1 LQEEK
6 DKTGPLLAD
15 LSDQESVALCR
26 ELREEPIR
34 DVSQTG
40 GHLASNLGAVELT
53 VALHRVFDTSRD
65 RLVFDVG
72 HQCYIHKMLTGR
84 REEMAG
90 LRQYGGIAG
99 FPKPGESVHD
109 AFIAGHASNS
119 VAVALGMV
127 RARQALGEH
136 YKVMALIGDGALTG
150 GLAYEALNNSGTEN
164 DNLIVILND
173 NNMSISKNVGALA
186 KNLTS
191 IRTSRAYFTFKSKVE
206 HFLSRIPKVGSQLC
220 RFFTNMN
227 STIRKRIY
235 KATMFEDMGF
245 RYYGPID
252 GHDLRALTDALTVAK
267 AHKHSVLIHINTVK
281 GMGYRP
287 AEKNPTQFHGIG
299 KFDVN
304 TGEPLSKGETF
315 SSVFGNTVCDFA
327 AKDARIC
334 CVTAAMAAGTGL
346 TRFASEYPQRFF
358 DVGIAEQHAVTFSG
372 GLARGGMVPIFA
384 VYSTFLQRAYD
395 QLIHDVSM
403 QGLKV
408 ILAVDRAG
416 FVGEDGESHQGI
428 FDTSYL
434 NSVPGWTVYA
444 PTYYAEL
451 CSMLYQAIYV
461 DPGAV
466 AIRYPRGG
474 EPTPPEGYQYEKE
487 PFRIFGDPG
496 AKRCLVTYGR
506 LFDTCLQAIGELDD
520 TFVIKLNRIRPI
532 APEAV
537 AAAAKA
543 QAIWFYEE
551 ATVSGG
557 VGQTF
562 AALLEEK
569 GGSARFFHKAVPD
582 TFVKQASVDSQL
594 RKFGLDKAAIVS
606 EVNHA
611 EENPA

>member
-1 LQEEK
+1 
-6 DKTGPLLAD
+6 
-15 LSDQESVALCR
+15 
-26 ELREEPIR
+26 
-34 DVSQTG
+34 
-40 GHLASNLGAVELT
+40 
-53 VALHRVFDTSRD
+53 
-65 RLVFDVG
+65 
-72 HQCYIHKMLTGR
+72 M
-84 REEMAG
+84 
-90 LRQYGGIAG
+90 
-99 FPKPGESVHD
+99 
-109 AFIAGHASNS
+109 
-119 VAVALGMV
+119 
-127 RARQALGEH
+127 
-136 YKVMALIGDGALTG
+136 
-150 GLAYEALNNSGTEN
+150 
-164 DNLIVILND
+164 
-173 NNMSISKNVGALA
+173 
-186 KNLTS
+186 
-191 IRTSRAYFTFKSKVE
+191 
-206 HFLSRIPKVGSQLC
+206 
-220 RFFTNMN
+220 
-227 STIRKRIY
+227 
-235 KATMFEDMGF
+235 
-245 RYYGPID
+245 
-252 GHDLRALTDALTVAK
+252 AK
-267 AHKHSVLIHINTVK
+267 AHKHSVLIHVNTVK

-287 AEKNPTQFHGIG
+287 AEKDPTQFHGIG